1 MTPMEKR
8 TREIDELREKV
19 TQLYTELHM
28 YNTKEA
34 IDAYTKAKEELRIA
48 IANYIDKGML

>member
-8 TREIDELREKV
+8 TRGIDELREKV
-19 TQLYTELHM
+19 SQLYTELHM